1 MTKVGLAVHRTFH
14 SVRHSRNF
22 RLFFFGQAVSV
33 TGTWVQYVASLWL
46 VLRMTGSGIALGV
59 VTALSFAPIL
69 VIGAWAGV
77 LADRLDKRR
86 ILLFT
91 QSSFAVLALALGA
104 LVAAGLV
111 QLWMVYVMS
120 LLQGIVTAIDNP
132 ARHSFFAE
140 MVGSEHLTNA
150 VSLNGAVMTGTRIF
164 GPALAGLLIA
174 SVGIAACFLV
184 NGVSYV
190 AVIGGLLAMRSE
202 DLHRTTPPRDGGGLR
217 SGLRYVWGTRA
228 LRLPLIVAAVL
239 FTFSFNFT
247 VLLPVLA
254 KRSFGGDAGTLGLLL
269 SLMGVGSLIGALAMA
284 REAKPN
290 ERRLVVSAGLLGAV
304 TIVAAFS
311 PTLPMTLAVMAILG
325 LVSIVFMI
333 TANTTLQLNSRPEM
347 RGRVMALYSVVFL
360 GGTPIGAPIAGW
372 TAERFGP
379 RMGLAL
385 GGLVAVAVGFAAWW
399 VVRRHGLGQLVP
411 AAQPAPRAEAAD
423 RSFAIPAQP
432 RLDQVALPGAQVPGV
447 GDH

>member
-1 MTKVGLAVHRTFH
+1 MTRIGFAVHRTFH

-33 TGTWVQYVASLWL
+33 TGTWVQYVASSWL
-46 VLRMTGSGIALGV
+46 VLQMTKSGVALGV

-69 VIGAWAGV
+69 LIGAWAGV
-77 LADRLDKRR
+77 LADRHDKRR

-91 QSSFAVLALALGA
+91 QGSFAVLALLLVA
-104 LVAAGLV
+104 LVATGV
-111 QLWMVYVMS
+111 VDLWMVYVLS
-120 LLQGIVTAIDNP
+120 FLQGVVTAVDNP
-132 ARHSFFAE
+132 ARQSFFAE
-140 MVGSEHLTNA
+140 MVGQEHLTNA
-150 VSLNGAVMTGTRIF
+150 VSLNSAVMTGTRIV
-164 GPALAGLLIA
+164 GPALAALLIA

-190 AVIGGLLAMRSE
+190 AVIGGLLAMRPA
-202 DLHRTTPPRDGGGLR
+202 DLHRTAAPRDGGGLR

-239 FTFSFNFT
+239 FTFSFNFA
-247 VLLPVLA
+247 VLLPLLA
-254 KRSFGGDAGTLGLLL
+254 ERTFGGGAGTLGLLL

-284 REAKPN
+284 RGTEPS
-290 ERRLVVSAGLLGAV
+290 ERRLVVSAAV
-304 TIVAAFS
+304 FGVLTIAVAFA
-311 PTLPMTLAVMAILG
+311 PTLPLTLGVMTMLG

-333 TANTTLQLNSRPEM
+333 TANTTLQLTSRPDM

-379 RMGLAL
+379 RLGLAL
-385 GGLVAVAVGFAAWW
+385 GGLVAVAVGLAAWW
-399 VVRRHGLGQLVP
+399 VVRRQGLGEAV
-411 AAQPAPRAEAAD
+411 AVAEPAPQAEAA
-423 RSFAIPAQP
+423 
-432 RLDQVALPGAQVPGV
+432 
-447 GDH
+447 